1 MDDISV
7 LIARRGQIKTIL
19 TRFQGYIESTE
30 CDMNQIILWR
40 KKVEETWYNF
50 ERVQS
55 EIEELDCANGT
66 DNSGYREEFE
76 NAYFEA
82 MVKAEQMMNTIRLSS
97 GINTN
102 EQREASPRTS
112 SRVESIGSASSSIK
126 LAALNI
132 PVFNGD
138 YADWTSF
145 HDICVALIHT
155 NINLT
160 PKQIFIIYIHL

>member
-1 MDDISV
+1 
-7 LIARRGQIKTIL
+7 
-19 TRFQGYIESTE
+19 
-30 CDMNQIILWR
+30 MNQIILR
-40 KKVEETWYNF
+40 CKKVEEAWYNC

-66 DNSGYREEFE
+66 DHSGYREEFE

-82 MVKAEQMMNTIRLSS
+82 MAKAEQIMNAIRLSS
-97 GINTN
+97 EINTN
-102 EQREASPRTS
+102 EQGEASPQT
-112 SRVESIGSASSSIK
+112 SRVECIGSASSSIK

-138 YADWTSF
+138 YADWISF
-145 HDICVALIHT
+145 HDIFVALIHT

-160 PKQIFIIYIHL
+160 PIQKFFYLRSSLVN

>member
-1 MDDISV
+1 
-7 LIARRGQIKTIL
+7 
-19 TRFQGYIESTE
+19 
-30 CDMNQIILWR
+30 MNQIVLRR
-40 KKVEETWYNF
+40 KKVEEAWYNF

-66 DNSGYREEFE
+66 DYSGYREDFE
-76 NAYFEA
+76 NAYFEMMA
-82 MVKAEQMMNTIRLSS
+82 KAEQMMNAIRLSS
-97 GINTN
+97 GINTD
-102 EQREASPRTS
+102 EQGEASPRTS
-112 SRVESIGSASSSIK
+112 SRVESIGSASSTIK

-145 HDICVALIHT
+145 HDIFVALIHT

-160 PKQIFIIYIHL
+160 PIQNFFYLRSSLVNEPANCIKNLETTANNYEHA